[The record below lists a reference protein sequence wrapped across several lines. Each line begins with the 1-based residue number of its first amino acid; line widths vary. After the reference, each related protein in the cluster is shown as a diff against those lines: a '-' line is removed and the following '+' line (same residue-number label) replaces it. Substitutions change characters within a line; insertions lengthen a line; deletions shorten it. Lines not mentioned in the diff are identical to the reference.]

1 MVELRRLSSDALL
14 AALHRLVDSGRMW
27 EAALLEHIGEVDA
40 RRLYLREA
48 CASMYSYCVE
58 VLHFSEAPA
67 FKRVGAARAAR
78 SFPELLH
85 ALRTGELHVTGMR
98 LLAPHLSVENTL
110 ELLELARHRTGKE
123 IQALLAD
130 REPKPDVV
138 VWVRRSPSSN
148 RGGETSP
155 PPNDSHTS
163 LSPNA
168 NPHPALPAANTLSM
182 PPAFAANSG
191 AVSHDDTQTRPS
203 PMHPS
208 LESPGPVRPRPMPE
222 PLGGDRYL
230 VRFTATA
237 QMYAQLR
244 ELQAL
249 MRHQIPDGDLTKILA
264 RALSTL
270 LAQVRK
276 QKFGEC
282 AKPRELDTGTEPQ
295 ALDARGSSTSP
306 ASEPKASL
314 APSRQIPAAIRRAVS
329 ARDEDRC
336 TYVSP
341 TGRRCSSRTLL
352 EFHHLVP
359 WAIRPKHEVDGIT
372 LRCRA
377 HNQYEAEREFGAK
390 HMARFKKDAVPEKEA
405 APRKN

>member
-1 MVELRRLSSDALL
+1 
-14 AALHRLVDSGRMW
+14 MW

-40 RRLYLREA
+40 RRLYLREG
-48 CASMYSYCVE
+48 CSSMYGYCVE

-130 REPKPDVV
+130 RAPKPDVV
-138 VWVRRSPSSN
+138 VWVRRSPVRD
-148 RGGETSP
+148 RGGETSVP
-155 PPNDSHTS
+155 ANDAATTLPPNV
-163 LSPNA
+163 NQ
-168 NPHPALPAANTLSM
+168 HPVLPAPNTLSKL
-182 PPAFAANSG
+182 PAFAADSR
-191 AVSHDDTQTRPS
+191 AVRDDHLQTQPS
-203 PMHPS
+203 PIPPS
-208 LESPGPVRPRPMPE
+208 LVSPGPVRPRPVPE

-264 RALSTL
+264 RALTTL

-282 AKPRELDTGTEPQ
+282 EKPRELDTP
-295 ALDARGSSTSP
+295 SPTS
-306 ASEPKASL
+306 
-314 APSRQIPAAIRRAVS
+314 SRQIPAAIRRAVS

-341 TGRRCSSRTLL
+341 AGRRCSSRTLL

-359 WAIRPKHEVDGIT
+359 WAVRPKHEVDGIT

-377 HNQYEAEREFGAK
+377 HNQYEAERDFGAK
-390 HMARFKKDAVPEKEA
+390 HMARFKKDAVPEKE
-405 APRKN
+405 